1 MNNGCMKKGIRLWL
15 LGMIFALCLFPAIP
29 GRAEKLEEISYEENH
44 TFHNGTI
51 VEIENQWA
59 VSCLQNHTET
69 SFEVNCDK
77 NDIKKYVEELCD
89 GYFTCKVVEDGITY
103 TEVPLFVAMD
113 LSDFDTRST
122 EKQEIQLQFTTLEG
136 LTFSDEC
143 ASSFTMKFELRPV
156 YEKSVEIDYFPEEM
170 VYKRNRLVPVHSKDE
185 SENAAAKLQQQITD
199 AFGAAYGLSRE
210 VDLYDGVCLN
220 VEDIDFSEVDLTKA
234 GVYPVKVKLQIN
246 EEEQERFFLSEEN
259 QTVEIQVY
267 VAEDPCVVYKIGE
280 MTPGYMAFSWIGEKD
295 KEVNVYYTESEEEL
309 TQTELEQT
317 EFQEYSGENYWLD
330 DMDGFPLLYLKDDN
344 LKEDKYYYMYVTAGE
359 EKLQY
364 FRLKRENDVVDFK
377 TYEGNRDGGDVEEQ
391 NPRLEGQVPEN
402 AEQVKAEV
410 KETQDTTK
418 ISPAT
423 GEYTVTD
430 QGVTVSVPSKNLNI
444 SEKDVK
450 VNLHVRRTKTGKV
463 SIQAAKMDGTV
474 IKNLQGTKVRVPY
487 PDMGEAVVLNV
498 KNKRGDTVAKAEYRE
513 DQGVAEFEVN
523 EPGTYEIQT
532 AAQSGPALSQGRKM
546 YHWTFYTALAA
557 VVAVIMGGTIVGVWR
572 YRKGR

>member
-1 MNNGCMKKGIRLWL
+1 M
-15 LGMIFALCLFPAIP
+15 
-29 GRAEKLEEISYEENH
+29 EN
-44 TFHNGTI
+44 I
-51 VEIENQWA
+51 
-59 VSCLQNHTET
+59 
-69 SFEVNCDK
+69 
-77 NDIKKYVEELCD
+77 
-89 GYFTCKVVEDGITY
+89 
-103 TEVPLFVAMD
+103 D
-113 LSDFDTRST
+113 LS
-122 EKQEIQLQFTTLEG
+122 
-136 LTFSDEC
+136 
-143 ASSFTMKFELRPV
+143 A
-156 YEKSVEIDYFPEEM
+156 
-170 VYKRNRLVPVHSKDE
+170 
-185 SENAAAKLQQQITD
+185 
-199 AFGAAYGLSRE
+199 
-210 VDLYDGVCLN
+210 
-220 VEDIDFSEVDLTKA
+220 VDLTKA

-246 EEEQERFFLSEEN
+246 EEEQETFFLSEEN
-259 QTVEIQVY
+259 QTVKIQVY

-295 KEVNVYYTESEEEL
+295 KEVNVYYTESEKEL

-330 DMDGFPLLYLKDDN
+330 DMDEFPLLYLKDDN

-364 FRLKRENDVVDFK
+364 FRLKKENDVVDFK

-391 NPRLEGQVPEN
+391 NPRLEGQVPEK

-410 KETQDTTK
+410 KVTQDTAK

-430 QGVTVSVPSKNLNI
+430 HGVTVSVPSKNLNI

-450 VNLHVRRTKTGKV
+450 VNLHVRRTKAGKV

-487 PDMGEAVVLNV
+487 PDIGEAVVLNV

-513 DQGVAEFEVN
+513 EQGVAEFEVN

-532 AAQSGPALSQGRKM
+532 AAQSEPALSQGRKM

-572 YRKGR
+572 YRKRR